1 MPPFPPHYASEFIHT
16 QVGSVQKVDEGSDA
30 LGILSC
36 LNISAHSKRPSIQA
50 ISSMLL
56 QRCPKEK
63 TSQVQSLLTS
73 STTAL
78 VVSSRILN
86 VPLHIF
92 PSAQVAPVRIESICR
107 CLMLSRCLYGK
118 ASWRKFPLPKR
129 LQQFYL
135 FFLSFID

>member
-1 MPPFPPHYASEFIHT
+1 LPSFPPHYSSEFIHM
-16 QVGSVQKVDEGSDA
+16 QIGSVQKVDEGSDA

-63 TSQVQSLLTS
+63 KSQVQSLLTS

-78 VVSSRILN
+78 IVSSRILN
-86 VPLHIF
+86 VPLHIC
-92 PSAQVAPVRIESICR
+92 PPAPVAPVRIESICR

-118 ASWRKFPLPKR
+118 ASWRKFPSPKR
-129 LQQFYL
+129 
-135 FFLSFID
+135 